1 MLQKNK
7 LTIAEKTVELD
18 KLVAW
23 FNSSEF
29 VLEQALDKF
38 KDAEKLAEE
47 IENELRELKNNVTI
61 VKEKF
66 SE

>member
-1 MLQKNK
+1 MSQKNK

-47 IENELRELKNNVTI
+47 IENELQELKNNVTI
-61 VKEKF
+61 VKAKF